1 MTPTLAGPVVGARLH
16 AVGSVESTQTVLA
29 RLAAAGAPE
38 GTVVHADH
46 QTAGRGRR
54 GRAWWDAPGQSVL
67 ASVLLRPPMPL
78 AQAAGLSLVVA
89 VAAAEALDAFGAAT
103 RIRWPNDLVVGE
115 RKLGGIL
122 CEAAA
127 GPPGE
132 PVRVL
137 VGCGI
142 NVGQATLPP
151 ELAAIAT
158 SLRIE
163 TGRTA
168 AVADVLGALLA
179 ALDRRYR
186 AFREAGLADALP
198 EWRRRSATLGR
209 RVRTPDGEALAAD
222 VDADGALLV
231 TDDAGR
237 TRRLSAGEIAHVAAP

>member
-1 MTPTLAGPVVGARLH
+1 MHFTVTALGIVD
-16 AVGSVESTQTVLA
+16 STQSEVQ
-29 RLAAAGAPE
+29 RRAAAGAPE
-38 GTVVHADH
+38 GTVVTALH
-46 QTAGRGRR
+46 QRAGRGRR
-54 GRAWWDAPGQSVL
+54 GHEWWDAPGESL
-67 ASVLLRPPMPL
+67 LFSVLLRPDRGP
-78 AQAAGLSLVVA
+78 AQTPQLSLVGGLA
-89 VAAAEALDAFGAAT
+89 VAEALAASTGVGA

-142 NVGQATLPP
+142 NVGQAALPP

-163 TGRTA
+163 TGRAA

-237 TRRLSAGEIAHVAAP
+237 TRRLSAGEIAHLAAP